1 MPFEPATGRFS
12 GQALRIR
19 RWRILRVSRRYEMI
33 RPPAVAGRFYPS
45 EPKELARQIAGFAPA
60 VGAGKIAARG
70 CVVPHAGYMYS
81 GPVAGA
87 VYASLEIPA
96 RCILLG
102 PRHYPRGEAMAILSQ
117 GSWRTPLGD
126 AAIDAELAGELM
138 QACPRLREDAVA
150 HEREHSLEVQ
160 IPFLQRLAPDFRFVP
175 VVLAADRFALLEELG
190 HAVSKVVMAQ
200 SERVLV
206 IASTDM
212 NHYES
217 DALTRAKD
225 ETAIAQI
232 VRLDP
237 RGLYDTVRAE
247 GITMCGYAATTAM
260 LVAMRDLGAESAEL
274 VRYATSGDITGEH
287 DEVVGY
293 AGLIVG

>member
-1 MPFEPATGRFS
+1 
-12 GQALRIR
+12 
-19 RWRILRVSRRYEMI
+19 MI

-45 EPKELARQIAGFAPA
+45 EPKELARQIAEFAPA
-60 VGAGKIAARG
+60 TSAGKIAARG

-81 GPVAGA
+81 GHVAGA
-87 VYASLEIPA
+87 VFSLLEIPA

-126 AAIDAELAGELM
+126 AAIDAELAAELM

-150 HEREHSLEVQ
+150 HDREHSLEVQ
-160 IPFLQRLAPDFRFVP
+160 IPFLQRLAPDFRFIP
-175 VVLAADRFALLEELG
+175 VVLGADRYALLEELG
-190 HAVSKVVMAQ
+190 HAVAKVVEAQ

-217 DALTRAKD
+217 DAFTRAKD
-225 ETAIAQI
+225 EMAIAQI
-232 VRLDP
+232 LRLDP

-247 GITMCGYAATTAM
+247 GITMCGYAATVAM
-260 LVAMRDLGAESAEL
+260 LVAVLERGAKEAQL
-274 VRYATSGDITGEH
+274 IRYATSGDISG
-287 DEVVGY
+287 DYDRVVGY
-293 AGLIVG
+293 AGIVIK

>member
-1 MPFEPATGRFS
+1 
-12 GQALRIR
+12 
-19 RWRILRVSRRYEMI
+19 MI
-33 RPPAVAGRFYPS
+33 RPPAVAGRFYSS
-45 EPKELARQIAGFAPA
+45 EPKELARQLAEFAPA
-60 VGAGKIAARG
+60 APAGKIAARG
-70 CVVPHAGYMYS
+70 CVVPHAGYRYS
-81 GPVAGA
+81 GHVAGA
-87 VYASLEIPA
+87 VFSLLEIPA

-126 AAIDAELAGELM
+126 AAIDAGLAAELM
-138 QACPRLREDAVA
+138 LACPRLREDAVA

-175 VVLAADRFALLEELG
+175 VVLGVDRFALLEELG
-190 HAVSKVVMAQ
+190 HAVAKVVAAQ

-225 ETAIAQI
+225 EMAIAQI
-232 VRLDP
+232 LRLDP
-237 RGLYDTVRAE
+237 RGLYDTVRGE
-247 GITMCGYAATTAM
+247 GISMCGYAATTTM

-274 VRYATSGDITGEH
+274 VRYATSGDISGER

-293 AGLIVG
+293 AGLVVR

>member
-1 MPFEPATGRFS
+1 
-12 GQALRIR
+12 
-19 RWRILRVSRRYEMI
+19 MI

-45 EPKELARQIAGFAPA
+45 EPNELARQIAEFAPA
-60 VGAGKIAARG
+60 ASAQKIAARG
-70 CVVPHAGYMYS
+70 CVVPHAGYTYS
-81 GPVAGA
+81 GHVAGA
-87 VYASLEIPA
+87 VYAGLEIPA
-96 RCILLG
+96 CCILLG
-102 PRHYPRGEAMAILSQ
+102 PRHYPRGEALAILSQ

-126 AAIDAELAGELM
+126 AGIDAELAAELM

-175 VVLAADRFALLEELG
+175 VVLGADRYVLLEELG
-190 HAVSKVVMAQ
+190 HAVAKVVEAQ
-200 SERVLV
+200 NKRVLV

-225 ETAIAQI
+225 ELAIAQI
-232 VRLDP
+232 LRLDP

-274 VRYATSGDITGEH
+274 VRYATSGDITGER

-293 AGLIVG
+293 AGLIVR

>member
-1 MPFEPATGRFS
+1 
-12 GQALRIR
+12 
-19 RWRILRVSRRYEMI
+19 MI

-45 EPKELARQIAGFAPA
+45 EPKELARQIAEFAPA
-60 VGAGKIAARG
+60 ASAARIAARG
-70 CVVPHAGYMYS
+70 CVIPHAGYMYS
-81 GPVAGA
+81 GHVAGA
-87 VYASLEIPA
+87 VYAALEIPA

-126 AAIDAELAGELM
+126 AAIDAELAAELI
-138 QACPRLREDAVA
+138 QACPRLREDGEA

-175 VVLAADRFALLEELG
+175 VVLGADRYGLLEELG
-190 HAVSKVVMAQ
+190 HAVAKVVAAQ
-200 SERVLV
+200 SGRVLV

-225 ETAIAQI
+225 EMAIAQI
-232 VRLDP
+232 LRLDP
-237 RGLYDTVRAE
+237 RGLYDTVRGE
-247 GITMCGYAATTAM
+247 GITMCGYAATTAT
-260 LVAMRDLGAESAEL
+260 LVAMRDLGAENAEL
-274 VRYATSGDITGEH
+274 VRYGTSGDITGER

-293 AGLIVG
+293 AGLIIR